1 MKDSIN
7 DTKKYFATNFKH
19 YLDINNI
26 NRKKISED
34 LNIKYST
41 ICEWLKGTM
50 LPRADKLNQI
60 ADYFKVSP
68 AKLLEN
74 SDEPILSYQ
83 YPFVT
88 KIPSGYSFEQASA
101 EFFSGWGVINYKH
114 DIKEHF
120 GIIVNHECNP
130 SQPHYAIGEP
140 VSFVITNKITEFD
153 KDYVIRRDNHNAE
166 IVRIYEDLDEN
177 KYLKYIMVPV
187 YNEEKVYTPYYYDY
201 DELGYEVLGIIDK

>member
-26 NRKKISED
+26 TRKKISED
-34 LNIKYST
+34 LSIKYST

-50 LPRADKLNQI
+50 LPRADKLNLI
-60 ADYFKVSP
+60 ADYFKVSSS
-68 AKLLEN
+68 KLLEN
-74 SDEPILSYQ
+74 PDEQILTYK

-88 KIPSGYSFEQASA
+88 KIPFGYSFDQATA
-101 EFFSGWGVINYKH
+101 EFFSGWGIISYKQ
-114 DIKEHF
+114 DVEDHF
-120 GIIVNHECNP
+120 GLIVKHACNP

-140 VSFVITNKITEFD
+140 VSFAITNKITEFD
-153 KDYVIRRDNHNAE
+153 RDYVIRRDNHNAE
-166 IVRIYEDLDEN
+166 IVRIYEDQNEN

-187 YNEEKVYTPYYYDY
+187 YNEEEIYLPYYYDY
-201 DELGYEVLGIIDK
+201 DEGGYEVLGIIDK